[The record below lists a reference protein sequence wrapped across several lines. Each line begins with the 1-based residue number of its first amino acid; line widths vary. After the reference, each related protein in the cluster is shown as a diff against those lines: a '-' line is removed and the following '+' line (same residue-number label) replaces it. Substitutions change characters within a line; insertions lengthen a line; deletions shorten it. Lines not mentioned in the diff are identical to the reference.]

1 MSEAARTNNS
11 LFLNTVKRFA
21 KEELGRDGI
30 VRAAAPSGT
39 AATEIHYTFSYICML
54 ARANVAVAL

>member
-11 LFLNTVKRFA
+11 LFLNTEKRFA
-21 KEELGRDGI
+21 KEELGQDGI

-39 AATEIHYTFSYICML
+39 AAYLINGNTLHILLYLHVGTS
-54 ARANVAVAL
+54 